1 MKNDERRTMNE
12 ERKILVIPSWYPPDG
27 GYFFKEHSEALK
39 MTGMEV
45 DVLVNRVVGIRKL
58 RRLGRGD
65 WSRFRIKDESGL
77 RVIRSVYLKIPGNE
91 NLNIKRW
98 SKQTFKLFNRY
109 ISEFGKPDIILA
121 HSATWAGY
129 AAALINKKHGV
140 PFIITEHRSFFV
152 WTTPESREMIR
163 PFYIPYF
170 REAYNLCKKLI
181 LVSSSMKKGILE
193 FFPEIT
199 GKISVIPNMVNTAYF
214 NMPAGKRATDQF
226 VFIFAGRLTHVKGLD
241 VLTESF
247 MQLTTMTDKD
257 LVLKILGKGEERNN
271 LEEFIQ
277 TYGMNG
283 KIEMLGRVSREQV
296 LEEFQRANCFVLP
309 SRYEAFGVVLIE
321 AMATGLPVIATRSGG
336 PEGIVKEQ
344 VGYLVQ
350 PDQVTELREAMA
362 EMISSYD
369 QFNQNA
375 IREFVLENYSNE
387 AVVKSYKEILS

>member
-1 MKNDERRTMNE
+1 MSQPKRL
-12 ERKILVIPSWYPPDG
+12 LVLPSWYPPDG

-39 MTGMEV
+39 KTGLEV
-45 DVLVNRVVGIRKL
+45 DVLVNRVVGVRKL
-58 RRLGRGD
+58 GRLNQGG
-65 WSRFRIKDESGL
+65 WSGFRVQDESGL

-98 SKQTFKLFNRY
+98 SKQTLKLFNRY
-109 ISEFGKPDIILA
+109 IREFGKPDIILA

-129 AAALINKKHGV
+129 VAGLINKKRGV
-140 PFIITEHRSFFV
+140 PYIVTEHRSFFV
-152 WTTPESREMIR
+152 RTTPESREMIR

-170 REAYNLCKKLI
+170 REAYNRCKKLI

-193 FFPEIT
+193 FFPDLSD
-199 GKISVIPNMVNTAYF
+199 KISVIPNMVNTGYF
-214 NMPAGKRATDQF
+214 NMPVSRRATDPF
-226 VFIFAGRLTHVKGLD
+226 VFILAGRLAHVNGLY

-247 MQLTTMTDKD
+247 MQLTTMMDRH

-277 TYGMNG
+277 TYGMNV

-296 LEEFQRANCFVLP
+296 LEELQQANCFVLP

-336 PEGIVKEQ
+336 PESIVDEK

-362 EMISSYD
+362 EMISNYD

-375 IREFVLENYSNE
+375 IRELVLENYSNE
-387 AVVKSYKEILS
+387 AVVKRYTDILS